1 MKTKPILLT
10 PAAAIVGTAVSSAHP
25 AGIIVSLL
33 LLPALV
39 FRQPSRRTCY
49 AAAAGYY
56 AGALWPLAVGAK
68 NFFGPHVSVA
78 VAIAFWV
85 LCAVMLALPFALL

>member
-1 MKTKPILLT
+1 MNTRHVLLT
-10 PAAAIVGTAVSSAHP
+10 IAAAVVGVAVSSAHP
-25 AGIIVSLL
+25 IAIIAALL
-33 LLPALV
+33 LLPAIVL
-39 FRQPSRRTCY
+39 RQPSRRTCY